1 MTERIRRIYARVD
14 CLTPPF
20 RRHLQWSA
28 RSSMKDH
35 HHCHSGLLT
44 HISTESTL
52 HISSE
57 VNPIAYSA
65 HSRCSRNS
73 IDLSRLVGQSLIEKV
88 MLTALGQAMHTSS
101 ISGSVQVVERS
112 L

>member
-1 MTERIRRIYARVD
+1 MSLEFIRVGLPKTALKSPTVKGRMIGYHQVSSGNVRRWCCYCGTAGYTSMTEIIRRIYARVD
-14 CLTPPF
+14 CLTPPL

-35 HHCHSGLLT
+35 HQCHSGLLT

-57 VNPIAYSA
+57 VNP
-65 HSRCSRNS
+65 
-73 IDLSRLVGQSLIEKV
+73 L
-88 MLTALGQAMHTSS
+88 
-101 ISGSVQVVERS
+101 
-112 L
+112 